1 MSTAALYSEVSGP
14 VDAPVLLLGGSLGTT
29 LAMWGPQVRMLS
41 GRLQLVAF
49 DHRGH
54 GDSPVPLAP
63 YTIAALGQD
72 VIALM
77 DTLGL
82 SRASYCGISIG
93 GMVGQWLA
101 VNHPDRIQRLIL
113 IATSAHPGNP
123 ESWHQRAET
132 VRADGTVATIAD
144 AIVSRWVTPGW
155 AAEHGQEVRTLRKM
169 LAATP
174 VEGYAGCC
182 EAIADFDLR
191 DELSEIG
198 APTLVL
204 SGADDPSLPPEH
216 QRLIAAAVPDARL
229 AVIGDAA
236 HIPSIQHPSQVN
248 DLILHHLDRVD
259 L

>member
-1 MSTAALYSEVSGP
+1 MWEPQAT
-14 VDAPVLLLGGSLGTT
+14 VLS
-29 LAMWGPQVRMLS
+29 A
-41 GRLQLVAF
+41 RLRLVAF

-54 GDSPVPLAP
+54 GASPVPTGP

-77 DTLGL
+77 DRLGL

-101 VNHPDRIQRLIL
+101 INHPDRIEKLIL

-123 ESWHQRAET
+123 GSWHERAQAVRAAGTVETIAET
-132 VRADGTVATIAD
+132 
-144 AIVSRWVTPGW
+144 IVSRWVTPGW
-155 AAEHGQEVRTLRKM
+155 AAEHGHVVSTLREM

-174 VEGYAGCC
+174 VEGYASCC

-191 DELSEIG
+191 SELSKIV
-198 APTLVL
+198 ARTLVI

-216 QRLIAAAVPDARL
+216 QRLIAGSVPGARL
-229 AVIGDAA
+229 AVIRDAA
-236 HIPSIQHPSQVN
+236 HIPTVQHPTQVN
-248 DLILHHLDRVD
+248 DLILDHLD
-259 L
+259 LGAPA